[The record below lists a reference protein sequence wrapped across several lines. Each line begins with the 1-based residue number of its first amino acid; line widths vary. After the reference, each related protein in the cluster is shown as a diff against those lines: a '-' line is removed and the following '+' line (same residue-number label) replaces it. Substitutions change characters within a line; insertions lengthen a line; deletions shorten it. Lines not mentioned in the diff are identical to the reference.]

1 MNFLTSCGIKLFS
14 IKLEISRTCKPTV
27 MEKNKKIIKKE
38 KKLHSKSIANMQRC
52 ECTLISKITWDATLS

>member
-1 MNFLTSCGIKLFS
+1 
-14 IKLEISRTCKPTV
+14 
-27 MEKNKKIIKKE
+27 MEKNKKSLKKK